1 MAQTAT
7 KNLSD
12 WLIVSDIDGT
22 LNDKLRRLPERNLKA
37 IKHFVLDLG
46 GHFTLASGRS
56 VPSLEKHFHRLPIS
70 NTPAIV
76 LNGAGIYDYSTN
88 KMISFNA
95 INEAGREVVKKVMTK
110 FPFLEVQICTKD
122 NIYLLNAL
130 IFGPAIVNADKLP
143 HKRCKNLGEVPPND
157 WGKVIYMGL
166 PPIIKQVVKY
176 TQSLNSPEV
185 TFMSSSVVSYEML
198 AKNTHKGTAVKKLA
212 EMLNINYEHTGAI
225 GDYFNDFDMLRSVY
239 LPAAC
244 GQAPQEVHDIA
255 KFHACHCNK
264 GAVGDFLEYIEK
276 TYS

>member
-166 PPIIKQVVKY
+166 PPVIKQVVKY

-244 GQAPQEVHDIA
+244 GQAPMEVHDIA

>member
-76 LNGAGIYDYSTN
+76 LNGAGIYDYNLN

-166 PPIIKQVVKY
+166 PPVIKQVVKY
-176 TQSLNSPEV
+176 VQSLNSAEV

>member
-1 MAQTAT
+1 MAQTESKKFA
-7 KNLSD
+7 D

-22 LNDKLRRLPERNLKA
+22 LNDKLRRLPDRNLKA
-37 IKHFVLDLG
+37 IEHFVLDLG

-95 INEAGREVVKKVMTK
+95 INEAGREVVKKVMSK

-122 NIYLLNAL
+122 NIYLLNAFV
-130 IFGPAIVNADKLP
+130 FGPAIVGADKLP
-143 HKRCKNLGEVPPND
+143 HKCCKKLDDVPPND
-157 WGKVIYMGL
+157 WGKVIFMG
-166 PPIIKQVVKY
+166 PPPMIKRVVKY

-185 TFMSSSVVSYEML
+185 TYMSSSVVSYEML
-198 AKNTHKGTAVKKLA
+198 AKDTHKGTAVKKLA
-212 EMLNINYEHTGAI
+212 EMLNVKFEHTGAI

-244 GQAPQEVHDIA
+244 GQAPKEVHDIA
-255 KFHACHCNK
+255 KFHACHCNN